1 MVASTPMD
9 GVSKLF
15 VSFDKNAKM
24 ARTEVEAK
32 KLCKVVKSLA
42 ADSDKVSV
50 LKWKGQV
57 SWSWLPIAKVVVDAQ
72 HEPTE
77 L

>member
-1 MVASTPMD
+1 
-9 GVSKLF
+9 
-15 VSFDKNAKM
+15 M

-32 KLCKVVKSLA
+32 KLCRVVKSLA
-42 ADSDKVSV
+42 VDGEKVSV

-77 L
+77 LRFNETNLRRSGIEKEAI